1 MEYLTGPTK
10 SRLARRYDGASR
22 GTGQIG
28 QRHRSPKPAIPGSSP
43 GCPAVGVPRLAA
55 DVDLKMGAHALAPC
69 TSVAVGYACAGP
81 QVETRSPPHR
91 SDRDRRVR
99 GRLRARVRGAGHR
112 LDPPPDRSPLVL
124 LVLEPADDRAGG
136 KGGAP
141 SARPGLLR
149 QLRRV
154 GRSGP
159 RLAPAHDARAA
170 RAAGADL
177 QLGHERALVRAAAE
191 RLRAWPPRQ

>member
-1 MEYLTGPTK
+1 
-10 SRLARRYDGASR
+10 
-22 GTGQIG
+22 
-28 QRHRSPKPAIPGSSP
+28 
-43 GCPAVGVPRLAA
+43 
-55 DVDLKMGAHALAPC
+55 MGAHSLAPC

-99 GRLRARVRGAGHR
+99 GRLRAGVRGAGHR

-149 QLRRV
+149 PVRRV
-154 GRSGP
+154 GPSATA
-159 RLAPAHDARAA
+159 LAPNHLARGTLE
-170 RAAGADL
+170 AGASAL
-177 QLGHERALVRAAAE
+177 SGKLRALVRAAGESA
-191 RLRAWPPRQ
+191 AG

>member
-1 MEYLTGPTK
+1 
-10 SRLARRYDGASR
+10 
-22 GTGQIG
+22 
-28 QRHRSPKPAIPGSSP
+28 
-43 GCPAVGVPRLAA
+43 
-55 DVDLKMGAHALAPC
+55 MGAHALAPC

-99 GRLRARVRGAGHR
+99 GRLRAGVRGAGHR

-141 SARPGLLR
+141 SAPASGSSTPSTSTPRGTSSTRSR
-149 QLRRV
+149 QT
-154 GRSGP
+154 SS
-159 RLAPAHDARAA
+159 APAGGRRAA
-170 RAAGADL
+170 
-177 QLGHERALVRAAAE
+177 
-191 RLRAWPPRQ
+191 

>member
-1 MEYLTGPTK
+1 
-10 SRLARRYDGASR
+10 
-22 GTGQIG
+22 
-28 QRHRSPKPAIPGSSP
+28 
-43 GCPAVGVPRLAA
+43 
-55 DVDLKMGAHALAPC
+55 MGAHSLAPC

-81 QVETRSPPHR
+81 QVETHSPPHR

-99 GRLRARVRGAGHR
+99 GRLRAGVRGAGYR

-170 RAAGADL
+170 RAAGAGL
-177 QLGHERALVRAAAE
+177 QLGNARPPGRAAAE
-191 RLRAWPPRQ
+191 RPPTRPAPP